1 MYTPLDINR
10 ENLTI
15 MGIEFPDLKSL
26 ESAANAIGSNMFEG
40 FEPTSKG
47 IEIIRDYSIGKISL
61 TELVAFAKEKV
72 NDRKIWLANYN
83 PDNILQLEPP
93 STINIKQFI
102 NTLGICKMSP
112 FLFYFLLFLK
122 SS

>member
-40 FEPTSKG
+40 FEPTS
-47 IEIIRDYSIGKISL
+47 
-61 TELVAFAKEKV
+61 ELV
-72 NDRKIWLANYN
+72 
-83 PDNILQLEPP
+83 
-93 STINIKQFI
+93 TINGDIELLSHLIFEQINNSNLKQ
-102 NTLGICKMSP
+102 
-112 FLFYFLLFLK
+112 
-122 SS
+122 

>member
-40 FEPTSKG
+40 SEPTS
-47 IEIIRDYSIGKISL
+47 
-61 TELVAFAKEKV
+61 ELVQLYIDLKNKLIS
-72 NDRKIWLANYN
+72 DSDL
-83 PDNILQLEPP
+83 ILKLH
-93 STINIKQFI
+93 SLHGK
-102 NTLGICKMSP
+102 
-112 FLFYFLLFLK
+112 
-122 SS
+122 

>member
-40 FEPTSKG
+40 FEPTS
-47 IEIIRDYSIGKISL
+47 
-61 TELVAFAKEKV
+61 ELV
-72 NDRKIWLANYN
+72 
-83 PDNILQLEPP
+83 QLYIDLKNKLI
-93 STINIKQFI
+93 SD
-102 NTLGICKMSP
+102 SD
-112 FLFYFLLFLK
+112 FLSQLYRLYGK
-122 SS
+122 

>member
-40 FEPTSKG
+40 FEPTS
-47 IEIIRDYSIGKISL
+47 
-61 TELVAFAKEKV
+61 ELVQLYIDLKNKLISDSDF
-72 NDRKIWLANYN
+72 LA
-83 PDNILQLEPP
+83 QLYRLYG
-93 STINIKQFI
+93 K
-102 NTLGICKMSP
+102 
-112 FLFYFLLFLK
+112 
-122 SS
+122 